1 MFLVPVLWVVSFG
14 DGLETTYEDTEMGS
28 GQVTIQDTW
37 RRNLSPSSNYL
48 SFDSALFQMVMRAG
62 VLVVGQLDI
71 ALVKMYEYRRDSS

>member
-1 MFLVPVLWVVSFG
+1 MFLVPVLLVVSFG